1 MAPVKVPKV
10 KTIVSMGSTSVS
22 SKPFVDI
29 VTVPVVEPAGI
40 VIGLVD
46 IVNSVSLVAVPSTVK
61 GISTSLPLDSFRVAV
76 KVTFVVEFSSILF
89 SLKLKETVGGSS
101 SSVIVIVLE
110 SVIELVALE
119 TEVLGVTIIVSSSSS
134 QRSA

>member
-61 GISTSLPLDSFRVAV
+61 GI
-76 KVTFVVEFSSILF
+76 
-89 SLKLKETVGGSS
+89 
-101 SSVIVIVLE
+101 
-110 SVIELVALE
+110 
-119 TEVLGVTIIVSSSSS
+119 
-134 QRSA
+134 

>member
-46 IVNSVSLVAVPSTVK
+46 TVNSVSLV
-61 GISTSLPLDSFRVAV
+61 R
-76 KVTFVVEFSSILF
+76 
-89 SLKLKETVGGSS
+89 
-101 SSVIVIVLE
+101 
-110 SVIELVALE
+110 
-119 TEVLGVTIIVSSSSS
+119 
-134 QRSA
+134 QH